1 MGRIYFYNDKK
12 EQISKA
18 IKEARDL
25 VDVQNDLDKIEAA
38 YNGIY
43 GYNGFWIAE
52 NLDNEI
58 RRKYNVDEMFEL
70 VNKIWPNNY
79 VYNNSAGQIDEGT
92 FWRKRLQQ
100 DYYGVLYHTAM
111 KKVIIKSIEEFVEKV
126 E

>member
-1 MGRIYFYNDKK
+1 MGQIYFYNDK
-12 EQISKA
+12 EQEILKA

-25 VDVQNDLDKIEAA
+25 VDVLKDLDRIKTAQNEV
-38 YNGIY
+38 Y
-43 GYNGFWIAE
+43 GYNGFQNAK

-58 RRKYNVDEMFEL
+58 SRKYNVAEMFEL

>member
-1 MGRIYFYNDKK
+1 MGQIYFYNDK
-12 EQISKA
+12 EQEILKA

-25 VDVQNDLDKIEAA
+25 VDVLKDLDRIKTAQNEV
-38 YNGIY
+38 Y
-43 GYNGFWIAE
+43 GYKGFQNAK

-58 RRKYNVDEMFEL
+58 SRKYNVAEMFEL

-79 VYNNSAGQIDEGT
+79 VYNNSAEQIDEGV

-100 DYYGVLYHTAM
+100 DYYGILYHTAM
-111 KKVIIKSIEEFVEKV
+111 KNGIIKGIEEFVEKV